1 MNKFD
6 KTRNGYQQYDMVSL
20 FQSAQERTMRHLNVS
35 SLAKVKAVNGTNIT
49 AMLFPK
55 RKGTETIEINAYNLF
70 NSAINAGDIILVVFT
85 DRDFNG
91 NLATIRQGND
101 YVAETG
107 DDDLHSLNNAVAIEI
122 TPFSES
128 ELKLKTIDYQSIKGE
143 GNIDLSLTYALKS
156 NLENNYYTKSEI
168 NERLTDDFYTKGE
181 IDSKLNGKQNKATP
195 LGNNITPVY
204 IDSNGN
210 FALCTSYTNASVKHA
225 DSANNANSAEYSE
238 SATYAIYLGENE
250 SALQYSA
257 SDIHNSFNSKQ
268 DKLVTQDKYIKVSG
282 ADISLDIAELYKELV
297 PYKQFYSVNTD
308 ENDYD
313 SIVKGDF
320 FFDNDTQSWYIST
333 GNKEADLKKIVLSS
347 DIVDYATHLGDGT
360 NSYTY
365 TQIKNRFDSI
375 GANFGKYLLLTG
387 GTLSGTL
394 HINQGTSNALDIIAS
409 SSGASAKGLI
419 GVTSSADNEYN
430 FPLTT
435 IFPNLGKNHGIYWG
449 MGKEAKTNNKVSF
462 GYVYVDN
469 GSNDNSFGV
478 SFYGQNT
485 NQASLFVYPNRV
497 KLANKFTFSNVGTLE
512 KEGVTYYFP
521 NISGKFLI
529 YNEGASQGSFGSI
542 VKGRVYFI
550 DGNRRW
556 YIATGTTSD
565 SLKQI
570 VLEDDKI
577 ANAFNADKATNAM
590 HANTASQADKAYSAD
605 TATNADNATFAQYLG
620 EDGSALQYS
629 ANDIKNG
636 FNSKQDR
643 VTALGNIT
651 TPVYVS
657 KDGVLSACTPY
668 SEAQVSY
675 ANNFSN
681 FGTRNNNTGWGILT
695 ASNGYTIRYG
705 VDLPSGGGMVIAE
718 KNSQTSVQI
727 DGDIYVDEGHSKVA
741 TESQVN
747 ATKAELESK
756 ISSLENE
763 ISELKNIISGLVSYN

>member
-70 NSAINAGDIILVVFT
+70 NSAINVGDIILVVFT

-168 NERLTDDFYTKGE
+168 NERLADDFYTKGE

-204 IDSNGN
+204 IDSNGD
-210 FALCTSYTNASVKHA
+210 FALCASYTNASVKHA
-225 DSANNANSAEYSE
+225 SSADSA
-238 SATYAIYLGENE
+238 T
-250 SALQYSA
+250 
-257 SDIHNSFNSKQ
+257 
-268 DKLVTQDKYIKVSG
+268 G
-282 ADISLDIAELYKELV
+282 ADKAMQLV
-297 PYKQFYSVNTD
+297 DSSNHAWSVNASWQHAS
-308 ENDYD
+308 YIP
-313 SIVKGDF
+313 S
-320 FFDNDTQSWYIST
+320 DTSYYIAIMEST
-333 GNKEADLKKIVLSS
+333 GNNTALIYTALASNVRVGHS
-347 DIVDYATHLGDGT
+347 T
-360 NSYTY
+360 NS
-365 TQIKNRFDSI
+365 D
-375 GANFGKYLLLTG
+375 
-387 GTLSGTL
+387 
-394 HINQGTSNALDIIAS
+394 
-409 SSGASAKGLI
+409 
-419 GVTSSADNEYN
+419 
-430 FPLTT
+430 
-435 IFPNLGKNHGIYWG
+435 
-449 MGKEAKTNNKVSF
+449 
-462 GYVYVDN
+462 
-469 GSNDNSFGV
+469 
-478 SFYGQNT
+478 
-485 NQASLFVYPNRV
+485 
-497 KLANKFTFSNVGTLE
+497 
-512 KEGVTYYFP
+512 
-521 NISGKFLI
+521 
-529 YNEGASQGSFGSI
+529 
-542 VKGRVYFI
+542 
-550 DGNRRW
+550 
-556 YIATGTTSD
+556 
-565 SLKQI
+565 
-570 VLEDDKI
+570 
-577 ANAFNADKATNAM
+577 
-590 HANTASQADKAYSAD
+590 
-605 TATNADNATFAQYLG
+605 
-620 EDGSALQYS
+620 
-629 ANDIKNG
+629 
-636 FNSKQDR
+636 
-643 VTALGNIT
+643 
-651 TPVYVS
+651 
-657 KDGVLSACTPY
+657 
-668 SEAQVSY
+668 Y

-681 FGTRNNNTGWGILT
+681 FGTRNNNTGWGTLT

-705 VDLPSGGGMVIAE
+705 VDLPSGGGLVIAE

-763 ISELKNIISGLVSYN
+763 IAELKNIISGLVSYN